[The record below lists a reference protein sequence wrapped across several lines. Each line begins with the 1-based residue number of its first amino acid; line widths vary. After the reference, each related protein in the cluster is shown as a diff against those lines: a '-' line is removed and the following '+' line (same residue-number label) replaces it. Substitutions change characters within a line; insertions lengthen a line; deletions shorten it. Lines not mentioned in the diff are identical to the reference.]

1 MKKKKNLDVNNSR
14 WNNGRGLRL
23 EHSFLLLASV
33 WILMKNK
40 NYFTIQFIL
49 LLFMGPTIL
58 FGTIRTQFVTT
69 SNWFIGFE
77 RLRPKQ

>member
-33 WILMKNK
+33 WIPMKNK

-49 LLFMGPTIL
+49 LLFMGPTTL
-58 FGTIRTQFVTT
+58 FGTIHGPHCTISANFYLYLHY
-69 SNWFIGFE
+69 F
-77 RLRPKQ
+77 